1 MMLIAMPFATQGAR
15 SGGAS
20 SKIFIGILVGLG
32 FHLLS
37 RLFGH
42 LGLLND
48 WPVVLVSGLPL
59 MIFLTIALIGIRW
72 SDRR

>member
-1 MMLIAMPFATQGAR
+1 MPFAIQKPRA
-15 SGGAS
+15 GGGS

-48 WPVVLVSGLPL
+48 WPVVMVAVLPL
-59 MIFLTIALIGIRW
+59 AIFLTIALLGIRW
-72 SDRR
+72 VDRR